1 MICIYALR
9 FFLLVLVEI
18 GVYPSVDRIYS
29 VDILKITLITE
40 FSEFG
45 VPNKRVLITVK
56 YGFLY

>member
-1 MICIYALR
+1 MYLSAKG
-9 FFLLVLVEI
+9 FFISISIRI